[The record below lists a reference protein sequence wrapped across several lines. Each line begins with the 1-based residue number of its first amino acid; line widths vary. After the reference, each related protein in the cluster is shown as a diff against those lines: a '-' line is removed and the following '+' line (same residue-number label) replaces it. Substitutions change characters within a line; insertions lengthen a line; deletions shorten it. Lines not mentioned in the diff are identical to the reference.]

1 MMQYIV
7 QNDTTLVEFIMQT
20 SAISRSQAKR
30 MIDMRTIFVNNRRV
44 WIAGY
49 ELKIGDTV
57 ELPEDASLSKG
68 LPHIPILY
76 EHNDIIVVNKPAG
89 IISDDAKN
97 SVETILRTI
106 YGESIQAVHRLDKET
121 TGALLFARSPQ
132 IFEKYKT
139 WWREGLTKKIYV
151 ALCLHTA
158 RFKDKT
164 VTLRVDNKPAKS
176 IIHVKAVSENASF
189 VEINAVT
196 GRKHQLRIHC
206 SSLGIPIAGDK
217 FYTLETLTDTIVKL
231 IPRQMLHCAELTV
244 PRPDAAG
251 DITFTAPIPSDFIK
265 TARKLGISIHS

>member
-7 QNDTTLVEFIMQT
+7 QNDITLVEFIMQ
-20 SAISRSQAKR
+20 SSSISRSQAKR

-49 ELKIGDTV
+49 ELKTGDIV
-57 ELPEDASLSKG
+57 DLPEDSALSKG
-68 LPHIPILY
+68 HPHLPILY

-106 YGESIQAVHRLDKET
+106 YGESIQAIHRLDKET
-121 TGALLFARSPQ
+121 TGALLFARSPE
-132 IFEKYKT
+132 IFEKYKA

-158 RFKDKT
+158 RFKDRT
-164 VTLRVDNKPAKS
+164 ITMRVDNKPAKS

-231 IPRQMLHCAELTV
+231 IPRQMLHCIELTV
-244 PRPDAAG
+244 PRPDGNG

-265 TARKLGISIHS
+265 TARKLGISIHI